1 MKRKKSGGPLKGEIE
16 YEDKATGIKFKSIT
30 LDGLAVTG
38 SRAVIQGTGILNK
51 TTIVQFTLTV
61 QDNGEPGKN
70 RDTFELALSNGYTNG
85 GTLTEGN
92 IRVRQDES
100 DE

>member
-1 MKRKKSGGPLKGEIE
+1 VKCKKVGGPLKGEIE
-16 YEDKATGIKFKSIT
+16 YEDKAAGIQFKSIT
-30 LDGLAVTG
+30 LDDLAIIEN
-38 SRAVIQGTGILNK
+38 RAVIQGTGILNK

-61 QDNGEPGKN
+61 QDNGEPGKHT
-70 RDTFELALSNGYTNG
+70 DTFAISFSNGYSNG

-92 IRVRQDES
+92 IQVREDER